1 MIYPTRRAI
10 VLTALGAP
18 LALAI
23 AVAVPGGWIAAGGWL
38 ALILGLTLLDAVM
51 GPSRGDATLD
61 LMVPASVGMASDAP
75 ISLRLEFAGSGPRF
89 AEVAFEANDHVS
101 VDPDRERLKVASG
114 VAEGA
119 ARLKPNRRGVGELT
133 GIWVRWPG
141 PLGLTWKQMR
151 QLPAREIAVI
161 PNIRAVRDDAM
172 RLFSREAL
180 FGLKSQLDS
189 GDGSEF
195 HALREMTGAMDTRAI
210 DWKQSARHGKL
221 LGKEFRVERNH
232 PVVFAIDAGRLMCE
246 PLENAPRLDHAINA
260 ALRLGYDC
268 LKLGDRVALFG
279 FDAKPRIFSGFL
291 SGAPAFPRL
300 QKQAARLDYSDEEA
314 NFTLGLTQLGTAL
327 ERRSL
332 VVVFTDFADTTSAE
346 LMLENVGRLT
356 RRHRVL
362 FVVMRDDELEAIAR
376 AEPLSADDVSKA
388 VTAAAL
394 LQSRAVVVERLRRLG
409 AHILEAPASNVGA
422 ALINTYLELKQAD
435 RL

>member
-18 LALAI
+18 VALVI
-23 AVAVPGGWIAAGGWL
+23 AVVVPGGWIAAGGWL
-38 ALILGLTLLDAVM
+38 ALILGLTLLDAVI
-51 GPSRGDATLD
+51 GPSRADAALD
-61 LMVPASVGMASDAP
+61 LQTPASVGMAGDAP
-75 ISLRLEFAGSGPRF
+75 VNLHISFAGSGPRF
-89 AEVAFEANDHVS
+89 AEVAFETNDHVS
-101 VDPDRERLKVASG
+101 VEPARQQLRVTA
-114 VAEGA
+114 GA
-119 ARLKPNRRGVGELT
+119 AGSAATLRPHRRGIGEVT
-133 GIWVRWPG
+133 GLWVRWPG

-151 QLPAREIAVI
+151 QSPAREIAVI
-161 PNIRAVRDDAM
+161 PNIKAVRDDAM
-172 RLFSREAL
+172 RLFSREAM
-180 FGLKSQLDS
+180 FGLKTQLDS

-195 HALREMTGAMDTRAI
+195 HALREMSGAMDTRAI

-246 PLENAPRLDHAINA
+246 PLENTPRLDHAINA
-260 ALRLGYDC
+260 ALRLGYVC

-300 QKQAARLDYSDEEA
+300 QKQAARLDYSDEET
-314 NFTLGLTQLGTAL
+314 NFTLGLSQLGTAL

-346 LMLENVGRLT
+346 LMLENVGRLS

-376 AEPLSADDVSKA
+376 AEPVSADDVSKA
-388 VTAAAL
+388 VTAATL

-409 AHILEAPASNVGA
+409 AHILEAPASSVGA

-435 RL
+435 LL